1 LKLETTNLTTDNMA
15 YEINNTFGTKIVSLA
30 DGTLDTTTTDLALFG
45 KGYAG
50 FGEKLNENFIK
61 ILENFNNTS
70 APSNKIQGQ
79 LWFDQTNKQL
89 NVYTGTKFKPVG
101 SPTNS
106 TSQPS
111 NAVTGD
117 LWFDT
122 ANTQLYI
129 YTGSA
134 FVLIGPAT
142 IAGSGVTSMITET
155 VQNDAGVNKTILKG
169 VQNDTVVFVVSS
181 EAFTPSSTETAGAA
195 LIAAGF
201 ATVSQGIQMSS
212 TVSSAKFRGTATNSD
227 SLGGVVAAN
236 YLRSNANDTTS
247 GTLGILNDSGLTL
260 GAGSDVTMTFS
271 SDNLTIAQTTEDK
284 DIIFTVNDGGNTT
297 TLMTLDGDTGRL
309 ELPSVGDIRVKG
321 NLTVDGTQTIFNTS
335 TLSVEDNII
344 EVNRNISSNAGMP
357 NFSGLKIN
365 RGGTSTATEQDLYW
379 VWDETFADDGTTIHG
394 NAGGAF
400 TAFKSGGGDDE
411 MSAPTLVDIR
421 ANIVHA
427 TSTSAQYADLAER
440 YAADMQLDV
449 GEVVMLGGSEEVTR
463 CDTDLCNGAF
473 GVVSESPAFLMNAQ
487 AGNNDSH
494 PMIALKGRVFVKVN
508 GEGKAGDRIVSA
520 GNGEARVGKIEEIN
534 HFNVLGR
541 LIKDKYSKDTQL
553 TECVIGVK

>member
-1 LKLETTNLTTDNMA
+1 MA

-494 PMIALKGRVFVKVN
+494 PMIALKGRVLVKVN

-541 LIKDKYSKDTQL
+541 LIKDKYSQDTQL